1 MFNPSDVFPHPNLS
15 DQSTP
20 WARKLTEAVRSVGYE
35 VTRHGQLI
43 NGNNR
48 ASSAQLGLVSRQL
61 DQLVTQQTA
70 LQTQQGILQTQVNEL
85 TSRRTHFTSP
95 ADVSVTVISSG
106 TTYTNWYSA
115 NRGFSFPGATG
126 GTRVGLLSFSFGV
139 KVNSGSG
146 PPAVAVG
153 IKKGSTYIWKSLGVN
168 VNPDGGGGYNYPPG
182 WGINFSAL
190 VPVTAGTGTQ
200 SFTLELNGSMYG
212 TTNRV
217 VTAHDITA
225 SMQYGDLV

>member
-1 MFNPSDVFPHPNLS
+1 MFNPNDVFPHPNLS

-20 WARKLTEAVRSVGYE
+20 WARKLTDAVRSVGYE

-43 NGNNR
+43 NGNSR

-61 DQLVTQQTA
+61 EQIDRQVT
-70 LQTQQGILQTQVNEL
+70 EL
-85 TSRRTHFTSP
+85 TSRRTYFTAP

-106 TTYTNWYSA
+106 TTYANWYSA
-115 NRGFSFPGATG
+115 NRNFSFPGADG

-139 KVNSGSG
+139 RVNSGTG

-153 IKKGSTYIWKSLGVN
+153 IKRGANYIWKSLGVN

-200 SFTLELNGSMYG
+200 SFTLEINGSMYG

-225 SMQYGDLV
+225 TMQYGDLV